1 MGPTRQDEGPC
12 EVSELGLI
20 FAVASALAA
29 NVAILCKH
37 RGATMAPTVRFTRP
51 LESAVA
57 LFRSKWWLIGFA
69 VAAVAW
75 GFHVIAMALA
85 PLSMVQVVT
94 AGGLALLALPAQR
107 FFGIRL
113 GRREWAGL
121 VLSAAGLAW
130 LAITSEAAEAH
141 SAYSLAALLAFEGAL
156 VVAGGVLLHRGSND
170 VDHVKSGVMLGV
182 AAGILVGVGN
192 VSTKVLTGGFASDGL
207 LGLVSPWSVVTVCAG
222 VLAFFALARGLQIG
236 PPIQVIAL
244 SSIAANVTAIAG
256 GILVFGDPIGADAL
270 GIIARAA
277 AFAAVIAA
285 AVLIPAPRTSQGTP
299 AAA

>member
-1 MGPTRQDEGPC
+1 M
-12 EVSELGLI
+12 SELGII

-37 RGATMAPTVRFTRP
+37 RGATNAPRVRFTRP
-51 LESAVA
+51 LASAIA

-94 AGGLALLALPAQR
+94 AGGLALLALPAQKL
-107 FFGIRL
+107 FGIRL

-121 VLSAAGLAW
+121 CLSAFGLAW
-130 LAITSEAAEAH
+130 LAVTAQATENH
-141 SAYSLAALLAFEGAL
+141 SAYSLAALLAFEGSL
-156 VVAGGVLLHRGSND
+156 VAVGAVLLHRGSNGP
-170 VDHVKSGVMLGV
+170 DHVRSGVVLGV
-182 AAGILVGVGN
+182 ASGILVGVGN
-192 VSTKVLTGGFASDGL
+192 VSTKALTGGVAADGVL
-207 LGLVSPWSVVTVCAG
+207 ALVSPWSVLTVCAG
-222 VLAFFALARGLQIG
+222 ILAFFALARGLQVG

-256 GILVFGDPIGADAL
+256 GIVVFGDSVGADAL

-277 AFAAVIAA
+277 AFCAVLAA
-285 AVLIPAPRTSQGTP
+285 AVLIPAPKTPESAP

>member
-1 MGPTRQDEGPC
+1 
-12 EVSELGLI
+12 
-20 FAVASALAA
+20 
-29 NVAILCKH
+29 
-37 RGATMAPTVRFTRP
+37 MAPTIRFTRP
-51 LESAVA
+51 LESAIA

-94 AGGLALLALPAQR
+94 AGGLALLALPAQK

-121 VLSAAGLAW
+121 CLSAFGLAW
-130 LAITSEAAEAH
+130 LAVTAEASEVH
-141 SAYSLAALLAFEGAL
+141 SAYSLAALLAFEGAPGRRRRDAPPQGL
-156 VVAGGVLLHRGSND
+156 EGAQPRAKRRHARRRRRHHDRRREASRRRRSPAVLPT
-170 VDHVKSGVMLGV
+170 SGVI
-182 AAGILVGVGN
+182 A
-192 VSTKVLTGGFASDGL
+192 
-207 LGLVSPWSVVTVCAG
+207 LVSPWSILTVCAG
-222 VLAFFALARGLQIG
+222 LLAFFALARGLQIG

-244 SSIAANVTAIAG
+244 SSIAANVTGIAG
-256 GILVFGDPIGADAL
+256 GILVFGDSIGADAL

-285 AVLIPAPRTSQGTP
+285 AVLIPAPRTSEGTP
-299 AAA
+299 AVA

>member
-1 MGPTRQDEGPC
+1 
-12 EVSELGLI
+12 VSELGII

-37 RGATMAPTVRFTRP
+37 RGATNAPTVRFTRP
-51 LESAVA
+51 LESALA

-85 PLSMVQVVT
+85 PLSLVQVVT

-107 FFGIRL
+107 YFGIKL

-121 VLSAAGLAW
+121 CLSATGLAW
-130 LAITSEAAEAH
+130 LAVTADATQNH
-141 SAYSLAALLAFEGAL
+141 SAYSFAALLAFEGSL
-156 VVAGGVLLHRGSND
+156 VAVGAMLLHRGSNGH
-170 VDHVKSGVMLGV
+170 DHVRSGVMLGV
-182 AAGILVGVGN
+182 ASGILVGVGN
-192 VSTKVLTGGFASDGL
+192 VSTKAITGGIASDGL
-207 LGLVSPWSVVTVCAG
+207 VALVSPWAILTVIAG

-256 GILVFGDPIGADAL
+256 GIIVFGDPIGSDAL

-277 AFAAVIAA
+277 AFTAVIAA
-285 AVLIPAPRTSQGTP
+285 AVLIPAPRTPEGAP

>member
-1 MGPTRQDEGPC
+1 
-12 EVSELGLI
+12 
-20 FAVASALAA
+20 
-29 NVAILCKH
+29 
-37 RGATMAPTVRFTRP
+37 MAPTVRFSHP
-51 LESAVA
+51 LQSAVA

-75 GFHVIAMALA
+75 GFHVIAMAFA

-121 VLSAAGLAW
+121 CLSALGLAW
-130 LAITSEAAEAH
+130 LAITAQATEAH
-141 SAYSLAALLAFEGAL
+141 SAYSLAALLAFEGGL
-156 VVAGGVLLHRGSND
+156 VAAGGWLLHKGSKGT
-170 VDHVKSGVMLGV
+170 DHERSGVVFGV

-192 VSTKVLTGGFASDGL
+192 VSTKVLTGSVASEGL
-207 LGLVSPWSVVTVCAG
+207 LGLISPWSVVTVCAG

-244 SSIAANVTAIAG
+244 SSIAANVSAIAG

-277 AFAAVIAA
+277 AFSAVIVAA
-285 AVLIPAPRTSQGTP
+285 ILIPAPRTSEGAP

>member
-1 MGPTRQDEGPC
+1 MRRSQPC
-12 EVSELGLI
+12 VSELGII

-37 RGATMAPTVRFTRP
+37 RGAGLAPTVRFTHP
-51 LESAVA
+51 LKSAVA

-69 VAAVAW
+69 IAAVAW

-107 FFGIRL
+107 YFGIRL

-121 VLSAAGLAW
+121 LLSAAGLAW
-130 LAITSEAAEAH
+130 LAVTAEASEAH

-156 VVAGGVLLHRGSND
+156 VVVGGMLLHKGSSA
-170 VDHVKSGVMLGV
+170 VDHARSGVMLGV

-192 VSTKVLTGGFASDGL
+192 VSTKVLTGSFSADGV
-207 LGLVSPWSVVTVCAG
+207 LGLVSPWSLVTVCAG
-222 VLAFFALARGLQIG
+222 ILAFFALARGLQIG

-285 AVLIPAPRTSQGTP
+285 AVLIPAPRTSERTP
-299 AAA
+299 AVA

>member
-1 MGPTRQDEGPC
+1 
-12 EVSELGLI
+12 VSELGVI

-29 NVAILCKH
+29 NVAVLCKH
-37 RGATMAPTVRFTRP
+37 RGATNAPTVLFTRP
-51 LESAVA
+51 LKSAIA

-85 PLSMVQVVT
+85 PLSMVQAVT

-107 FFGIRL
+107 FFGIQL

-121 VLSAAGLAW
+121 CLSAFGLAW
-130 LAITSEAAEAH
+130 LAVTAEASEVH
-141 SAYSLAALLAFEGAL
+141 SAYSFAALLGFEAAL
-156 VVAGGVLLHRGSND
+156 VGVGAMLLHQGSKGA
-170 VDHVKSGVMLGV
+170 DHLRSGVMLGV
-182 AAGILVGVGN
+182 AAGIMMGVGN
-192 VSTKVLTGGFASDGL
+192 VSTKALTGGVAESGAL
-207 LGLVSPWSVVTVCAG
+207 ALVSPWSALTVCAG
-222 VLAFFALARGLQIG
+222 LLAFFALARGLQIG

-256 GILVFGDPIGADAL
+256 GILVFGDPIGGDAL

-277 AFAAVIAA
+277 AFGAVIAA
-285 AVLIPAPRTSQGTP
+285 AVLIPAPRTPERAP
-299 AAA
+299 AVA

>member
-1 MGPTRQDEGPC
+1 M
-12 EVSELGLI
+12 SELGII
-20 FAVASALAA
+20 FAVASALTA

-37 RGATMAPTVRFTRP
+37 RGATLAPKVRFTHP

-69 VAAVAW
+69 VAALAW
-75 GFHVIAMALA
+75 GFHVIAMAIA

-107 FFGIRL
+107 YFGIRL

-121 VLSAAGLAW
+121 ILSATGLAW
-130 LAITSEAAEAH
+130 LAVTAEATEAH

-156 VVAGGVLLHRGSND
+156 VVVGGALLHRGSNGA
-170 VDHVKSGVMLGV
+170 DHARSGVMFGV

-192 VSTKVLTGGFASDGL
+192 VSTKVLTGSFAADGL
-207 LGLVSPWSVVTVCAG
+207 LGLVSPWSIVTICAG

-256 GILVFGDPIGADAL
+256 GILVFGDSIGADAL

-277 AFAAVIAA
+277 AFTAVIAA
-285 AVLIPAPRTSQGTP
+285 AVLIPSPRTSERAP
-299 AAA
+299 AVV

>member
-1 MGPTRQDEGPC
+1 M
-12 EVSELGLI
+12 SELGII

-37 RGATMAPTVRFTRP
+37 RGATSAPTVRFTRP
-51 LESAVA
+51 LQSAIA

-75 GFHVIAMALA
+75 GFHVAAMALA

-94 AGGLALLALPAQR
+94 AGGLALLALPAQK

-121 VLSAAGLAW
+121 FLSAFGLAW
-130 LAITSEAAEAH
+130 LAVTAEASEVH
-141 SAYSLAALLAFEGAL
+141 SAYSFAALLAFEGGL
-156 VVAGGVLLHRGSND
+156 VAVGAMLLHRGSKGA
-170 VDHVKSGVMLGV
+170 DHERSGVMLGV

-192 VSTKVLTGGFASDGL
+192 VSTKALTGGVASDGL
-207 LGLVSPWSVVTVCAG
+207 LALVSPWSVLTVIAG
-222 VLAFFALARGLQIG
+222 LLAFFALARGLQIG

-244 SSIAANVTAIAG
+244 SSIAANISAIAG

-277 AFAAVIAA
+277 AFCAVIAA
-285 AVLIPAPRTSQGTP
+285 AVLIPAPRTSDRIP
-299 AAA
+299 APA

>member
-1 MGPTRQDEGPC
+1 
-12 EVSELGLI
+12 VSELGII

-29 NVAILCKH
+29 NVAVLCKH
-37 RGATMAPTVRFTRP
+37 RGATNAPTVRFTRP
-51 LESAVA
+51 LESALA

-75 GFHVIAMALA
+75 GFHVVAMALA

-94 AGGLALLALPAQR
+94 AGGLALLSIPAQR

-121 VLSAAGLAW
+121 GLSGIGLAW
-130 LAITSEAAEAH
+130 LAVTAQASEVH
-141 SAYSLAALLAFEGAL
+141 SAYSFAALLSFEAAL
-156 VVAGGVLLHRGSND
+156 VGVGAMLLHRGSKAG
-170 VDHVKSGVMLGV
+170 DHERSGVMLGV

-192 VSTKVLTGGFASDGL
+192 VSTKALTGGVADSGL
-207 LGLVSPWSVVTVCAG
+207 LAVVSPWSILTLCAG
-222 VLAFFALARGLQIG
+222 LLAFFALARGLQIG

-244 SSIAANVTAIAG
+244 SSIATNVTAIAG
-256 GILVFGDPIGADAL
+256 GILVFGDPIGTDAL

-277 AFAAVIAA
+277 AFCAVIAA
-285 AVLIPAPRTSQGTP
+285 AVLIPAPRTSEGTP
-299 AAA
+299 AVA

>member
-1 MGPTRQDEGPC
+1 M
-12 EVSELGLI
+12 
-20 FAVASALAA
+20 ASALTA
-29 NVAILCKH
+29 NIAMLCKH
-37 RGATMAPTVRFTRP
+37 RGATMAPVIRFSRP
-51 LESAVA
+51 LESAIA
-57 LFRSKWWLIGFA
+57 LFRSKWWLIGFG

-75 GFHVIAMALA
+75 GFHVVAMALA
-85 PLSMVQVVT
+85 PLSMVQAVT

-107 FFGIRL
+107 LFGIRL

-121 VLSAAGLAW
+121 CLSAFGLAW
-130 LAITSEAAEAH
+130 LAVTADSARDH
-141 SAYSLAALLAFEGAL
+141 SAYSFAALLSFEGAL
-156 VVAGGVLLHRGSND
+156 VFAGGALLYRGSRGSD
-170 VDHVKSGVMLGV
+170 LLRSGVMLGV

-192 VSTKVLTGGFASDGL
+192 VSTKALTGGVAEAGIVAL
-207 LGLVSPWSVVTVCAG
+207 ASPWSVVTVGAG

-285 AVLIPAPRTSQGTP
+285 AVLIPVPPTPKRAPAP
-299 AAA
+299 A

>member
-1 MGPTRQDEGPC
+1 M
-12 EVSELGLI
+12 SELGII

-29 NVAILCKH
+29 NIAVLCKH
-37 RGATMAPTVRFTRP
+37 RGATNAPTVRFTRP
-51 LESAVA
+51 LESAIA

-94 AGGLALLALPAQR
+94 AGGLALLALPAQKL
-107 FFGIRL
+107 FGISL
-113 GRREWAGL
+113 GTREWAGL
-121 VLSAAGLAW
+121 CLSAFGLAW
-130 LAITSEAAEAH
+130 LALTADATQNH
-141 SAYSLAALLAFEGAL
+141 SAYSFAALLAFEGSL
-156 VVAGGVLLHRGSND
+156 VAVGAMLLHRGSNGP
-170 VDHVKSGVMLGV
+170 DHVRSGVVLGV
-182 AAGILVGVGN
+182 ASGILVGVGT
-192 VSTKVLTGGFASDGL
+192 VSTKALTGGVTSDGL
-207 LGLVSPWSVVTVCAG
+207 LALLSPWAVLTVCAG

-256 GILVFGDPIGADAL
+256 GILVFGDPIGTDAL

-277 AFAAVIAA
+277 AFCAVIAA
-285 AVLIPAPRTSQGTP
+285 AVLIPAPKTPEGAP

>member
-1 MGPTRQDEGPC
+1 M
-12 EVSELGLI
+12 SELGIIL
-20 FAVASALAA
+20 AVASALAA

-37 RGATMAPTVRFTRP
+37 RGATNAPTVRFTRP
-51 LESAVA
+51 LESAIA

-75 GFHVIAMALA
+75 GFHVVAMALA

-94 AGGLALLALPAQR
+94 AGGLALLALPAQK

-121 VLSAAGLAW
+121 CLSAFGLAW
-130 LAITSEAAEAH
+130 LALTADATQNH
-141 SAYSLAALLAFEGAL
+141 SAYSFAALLAFEGSL
-156 VVAGGVLLHRGSND
+156 VAVGAMLLHRGSNGP
-170 VDHVKSGVMLGV
+170 DHVRSGAMLGV
-182 AAGILVGVGN
+182 ASGILVGVGT
-192 VSTKVLTGGFASDGL
+192 VSTKALTGGVASDGL
-207 LGLVSPWSVVTVCAG
+207 LALLSPWSVLTICAG
-222 VLAFFALARGLQIG
+222 ILAFFALARGLQIG

-256 GILVFGDPIGADAL
+256 GILVFGDPIGSDAL

-277 AFAAVIAA
+277 AFCAVIAA
-285 AVLIPAPRTSQGTP
+285 AVLIPAPKTPEGAP

>member
-1 MGPTRQDEGPC
+1 
-12 EVSELGLI
+12 VSELGII

-29 NVAILCKH
+29 NVAVLCKH
-37 RGATMAPTVRFTRP
+37 RGATNAPAVRFTRP
-51 LESAVA
+51 LESAIA

-107 FFGIRL
+107 FFGIGL

-121 VLSAAGLAW
+121 CLSAAGLAW
-130 LAITSEAAEAH
+130 LALTADATENH
-141 SAYSLAALLAFEGAL
+141 SAYSFAALLAFEGSL
-156 VVAGGVLLHRGSND
+156 VAVGAMLLHRGSSNH
-170 VDHVKSGVMLGV
+170 DHVRSGVMLGV
-182 AAGILVGVGN
+182 ASGILVGVGN
-192 VSTKVLTGGFASDGL
+192 VSTKALTGSVGADGL
-207 LGLVSPWSVVTVCAG
+207 LALISPWTVMTVIAG

-244 SSIAANVTAIAG
+244 SSIAANATAIAG
-256 GILVFGDPIGADAL
+256 GIIVFGDPIGADAL
-270 GIIARAA
+270 GIMARVA
-277 AFAAVIAA
+277 AFGAVLAA
-285 AVLIPAPRTSQGTP
+285 AVLIPAPRTPEGAP

>member
-1 MGPTRQDEGPC
+1 M
-12 EVSELGLI
+12 SELGII

-37 RGATMAPTVRFTRP
+37 RGATRAPTVRFTRP
-51 LESAVA
+51 LESAID

-94 AGGLALLALPAQR
+94 AGGLALLALPAQKL
-107 FFGIRL
+107 FGIRL
-113 GRREWAGL
+113 RRREWAGL
-121 VLSAAGLAW
+121 FLSAFGLAW
-130 LAITSEAAEAH
+130 LAVTAQATEVH

-156 VVAGGVLLHRGSND
+156 VTVGAMLLHRGSRGHN
-170 VDHVKSGVMLGV
+170 HGRSGAILGV

-192 VSTKVLTGGFASDGL
+192 VSTKALTGGVADVGL
-207 LGLVSPWSVVTVCAG
+207 LALVSPWSVLTVCAG

-244 SSIAANVTAIAG
+244 SSIAANVAAIAG
-256 GILVFGDPIGADAL
+256 GIIVFGDPIGADAL

-277 AFAAVIAA
+277 AFSAVIAA
-285 AVLIPAPRTSQGTP
+285 AVLIPAPRTSSGAP
-299 AAA
+299 ATA